1 MVSRLQQE
9 PAAAEAQRDWA
20 GLGARRQ
27 LNEPMDLEPGS
38 QEQHAEPR
46 RAAAAAEPHK
56 RRALPAG
63 ADRAAIALAENVP
76 LEEVPA
82 GAKLA
87 SMALGDGRPL
97 EDVMDAIRCGH
108 EFWCSQCGKK
118 GRWENTSCPPCTRW
132 LDSLPPEG
140 PIGRRVRVH

>member
-1 MVSRLQQE
+1 MTTTTRQRHGPWLSLTLTATAIRTRT
-9 PAAAEAQRDWA
+9 QRDWA

-27 LNEPMDLEPGS
+27 LNEPMDLDPGA

-76 LEEVPA
+76 VEEIPA

-97 EDVMDAIRCGH
+97 EGLM
-108 EFWCSQCGKK
+108 
-118 GRWENTSCPPCTRW
+118 
-132 LDSLPPEG
+132 
-140 PIGRRVRVH
+140 